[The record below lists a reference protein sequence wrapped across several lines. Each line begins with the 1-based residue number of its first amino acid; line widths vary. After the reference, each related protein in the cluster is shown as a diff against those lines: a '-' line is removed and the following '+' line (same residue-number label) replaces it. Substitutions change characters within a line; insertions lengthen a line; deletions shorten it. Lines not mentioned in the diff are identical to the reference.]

1 MENKCSKVKVEKE
14 EQLVTSFRSKEGMT
28 VKLDLSFHSRY
39 KIKRWIQNKEMRKDK
54 ISKKKSEAA
63 IEKSN

>member
-1 MENKCSKVKVEKE
+1 
-14 EQLVTSFRSKEGMT
+14 MT